1 LLQTSKGFHVD
12 KTGRRVNKKG
22 WLTLA
27 PQGHIV
33 DKNGRKR
40 FDKRQLNP
48 DGDLPKLFTYGGK
61 RFDIKDTMGIFERD

>member
-1 LLQTSKGFHVD
+1 MLQTSKGFHVD

-40 FDKRQLNP
+40 FDKR
-48 DGDLPKLFTYGGK
+48 
-61 RFDIKDTMGIFERD
+61 